1 MTDGTMSEQRPESA
15 TRRPRLAARLGAGV
29 AAAATVLAL
38 VGACGGDG
46 DADSTSSSVATPAG
60 LPTSLPTG
68 LPTALPSSLS
78 LPGLGADVPAG
89 FPIPPGAKSEV
100 TTVAGGKTL
109 RLSGVSVDRAFAFY
123 RDALPKAGYKI
134 VSDEPGN
141 GALPGSLSFT
151 GHGVTGGLS
160 GTEVAGV
167 TAIVVT
173 FVKSG

>member
-1 MTDGTMSEQRPESA
+1 MTDGTMSGPAPAR
-15 TRRPRLAARLGAGV
+15 RRPRLAARLGGV
-29 AAAATVLAL
+29 AAAAAVLAL

-46 DADSTSSSVATPAG
+46 DSTPSSVATP
-60 LPTSLPTG
+60 G
-68 LPTALPSSLS
+68 LPTALPTGLPSLPTALPSLS
-78 LPGLGADVPAG
+78 LPGLGDVPAG

-109 RLSGVSVDRAFAFY
+109 RLSGVSVDQAFAFY

-134 VSDEPGN
+134 LSDEPGN
-141 GALPGSLSFT
+141 GVLPGSLSFT

-167 TAIVVT
+167 RAIVVT
-173 FVKSG
+173 FAKSG